1 LVGGV
6 AHRAGFIREST
17 QPLLDACREI
27 LPILGDQ
34 TTLCGLFWPGGS
46 ISEWVGTL
54 TGGSAQGSE
63 EAALTCSL
71 GWGAAHT
78 VVENRERSPHFAR
91 YQEFPKAV
99 RASLFSLQEGRAG
112 QDDIAADPA
121 GDLARD
127 VPQDNDSN
135 NHEPGTRSS
144 RATFDWSAR
153 QMRHAKASTF
163 NAWAPKS
170 TSIYPGIHRGSNS
183 ARVEC
188 KELAKFAMMF
198 TS

>member
-1 LVGGV
+1 MIRVEIRQVGPGRYRWRCAV
-6 AHRAGFIREST
+6 ARRPPAITCSPAILEGLSRE
-17 QPLLDACREI
+17 PLLDACREI

-91 YQEFPKAV
+91 YQEFPKAA
-99 RASLFSLQEGRAG
+99 RASLFSLQE
-112 QDDIAADPA
+112 
-121 GDLARD
+121 
-127 VPQDNDSN
+127 
-135 NHEPGTRSS
+135 
-144 RATFDWSAR
+144 
-153 QMRHAKASTF
+153 
-163 NAWAPKS
+163 
-170 TSIYPGIHRGSNS
+170 
-183 ARVEC
+183 
-188 KELAKFAMMF
+188 
-198 TS
+198 